1 MVRPPLLT
9 TGDGRL
15 WLQTGLVLPWCGLS
29 SRRALF
35 WATSLLTVRLTVG
48 ALAQGFMR
56 SGFPMMHDG
65 AHHSDARHQRV
76 HERMPFTRDGLG
88 GSHVRSGVSS
98 ITAGATP

>member
-1 MVRPPLLT
+1 LT
-9 TGDGRL
+9 TGDWRL
-15 WLQTGLVLPWCGLS
+15 WLQTGRMLTWFGLS
-29 SRRALF
+29 SRCSLF

-48 ALAQGFMR
+48 ALAQGFMLR
-56 SGFPMMHDG
+56 GFPMTPDG

-76 HERMPFTRDGLG
+76 HERMAFTRDGLG